1 MFQTWHL
8 ESQCCRLIVST
19 LMLCQNE
26 CCMPGFSLQKE
37 GTAGPCVGDDENPE
51 PKSGQEEVR

>member
-1 MFQTWHL
+1 
-8 ESQCCRLIVST
+8 
-19 LMLCQNE
+19 MLCQNE

-37 GTAGPCVGDDENPE
+37 GTAGPCVGDDENLE